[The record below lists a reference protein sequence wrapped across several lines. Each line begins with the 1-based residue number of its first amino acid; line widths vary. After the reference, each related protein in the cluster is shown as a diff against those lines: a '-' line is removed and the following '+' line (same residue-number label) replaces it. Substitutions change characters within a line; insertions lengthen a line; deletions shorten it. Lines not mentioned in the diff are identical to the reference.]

1 MVAAGVSAFKSVVS
15 TARVLVDDLV
25 DAVLDRV
32 VLVAVAASAAERPMV
47 LLVMLLRDSG

>member
-1 MVAAGVSAFKSVVS
+1 VVAAGVSAFKAVVS

-32 VLVAVAASAAERPMV
+32 VLLAVERPMV